1 MAKFALVVGIV
12 WFVGM
17 TPGTDQNRPDFGGKW
32 TLVRDAGAPAD
43 PGIFG
48 ETFVA
53 TQYSTSLIIDWSFLA
68 QARGVPGKVERAA
81 HSAFIFDGTESNA
94 SDIYSGSSHAQIVDA
109 SAWDGQKLVII
120 TTWRGNTP
128 AHVTRKRTI
137 WLDAD
142 GTLIVETSTPPE
154 RGGGPWS
161 TARNRYRRTTAY
173 VATGADRTAA

>member
-1 MAKFALVVGIV
+1 MAKVALVVGIV

-81 HSAFIFDGTESNA
+81 HSSIHLRRYRVECFRHLFGEFACADRRRVGLGWSEA
-94 SDIYSGSSHAQIVDA
+94 SDHHNLARQYASSRDSEADHLARRGWHVD
-109 SAWDGQKLVII
+109 
-120 TTWRGNTP
+120 R
-128 AHVTRKRTI
+128 
-137 WLDAD
+137 
-142 GTLIVETSTPPE
+142 
-154 RGGGPWS
+154 
-161 TARNRYRRTTAY
+161 
-173 VATGADRTAA
+173 